1 MLAEER
7 RQRLAA
13 AMREAG
19 IDHLVLY
26 GNAWQGDYL
35 RYGADFGI
43 LEGHGIA
50 LIAADGAVELYLD
63 SATDAERAE
72 VEAPSVRIHFAPD
85 IARAVG
91 ARLDRVANARLAVAP
106 HRFLPRWLA
115 DPARSFALN
124 DATALVDKLLMHKS
138 EGEIAAVR
146 RAAQIADEAYA
157 EFLKAV
163 RPGRRQYEIVADM
176 EAHLRARGCP
186 DNFMIIGS
194 GGKDVMGMTPPS
206 ERVIVAGDL
215 VTTEL
220 TPSVEGYFAQICRTL
235 VVGKAN
241 DAQRRAFAVF
251 VEALEAGIAAV
262 RPGVRAAD
270 VARAENDVFRKYGLG
285 EYTTSQW
292 TRVRGHGMGLF
303 ADSKPHILE
312 DVDTVLEPGMA
323 LIVHPNTYH
332 PEAGYIV
339 LGDAIVVTERG
350 AEVLCKTP
358 RQLFEVAA

>member
-1 MLAEER
+1 MKQKLGDER
-7 RQRLAA
+7 RQRLVA

-19 IDHLVLY
+19 VDHLVLY

-50 LIAADGAVELYLD
+50 LISADGVAELYLD

-72 VEAPSVRIHFAPD
+72 VEAPAARIHFAPD

-91 ARLDRVANARLAVAP
+91 ARLDRVANTRLAAAP
-106 HRFLPRWLA
+106 RRFLPRWLA
-115 DPARSFALN
+115 DPARSFVLD

-194 GGKDVMGMTPPS
+194 GGKDVLGMTPPS
-206 ERVIVAGDL
+206 ERRIAAGDL

-220 TPSVEGYFAQICRTL
+220 TPAVEGYFAQICRTL

-241 DAQRRAFAVF
+241 EAQRRAFAVF
-251 VEALEAGIAAV
+251 VEALEAGSAAGRPGGCAAAV
-262 RPGVRAAD
+262 AK
-270 VARAENDVFRKYGLG
+270 AENDVFRHYGVG
-285 EYTTSQW
+285 EYDTRQW
-292 TRVRGHGMGLF
+292 PRVRG
-303 ADSKPHILE
+303 
-312 DVDTVLEPGMA
+312 
-323 LIVHPNTYH
+323 
-332 PEAGYIV
+332 
-339 LGDAIVVTERG
+339 
-350 AEVLCKTP
+350 P
-358 RQLFEVAA
+358 RTGRVRDF